1 MKKTLPLPTTAFAA
15 CTFEIQADGAAIQ
28 LFPAGAFKA
37 RDGRPTDVAS
47 GHWFIDAAV
56 ADRVIAKAATRLTD
70 TVIDYE
76 HQTLNSALN
85 GEPAPAAGWFAG
97 TALEWR
103 EGLGLFA
110 TPVTWTE
117 KATGFIQAKE
127 YRYLSPVFSYSTTT
141 GEVLDLLHVALT
153 NFPALDGMDDL
164 PALAAARFDMAAPAA
179 PSTEEKHRVNKEAL
193 IALLNLTSEAS
204 DEDIQTALNGLKSDA
219 GKVQELTDALAAAK
233 SAVPDPSKYI
243 SIDVVEAIKSDVAA
257 LKTTQVTSEVE
268 QLVQAGLSDGRL
280 LAQQEGWARDLGTS
294 NIAQLKGYL
303 DKTPAIAALKGR
315 QTEGKNHLVP
325 ATTEELGSEALAICK
340 SMGIAP
346 ADYLATLKGE
356 S

>member
-1 MKKTLPLPTTAFAA
+1 MKKTHSLPTTAFAT

-28 LFPAGAFKA
+28 LFPAGSFKG

-56 ADRVIAKAATRLTD
+56 AARVIAKAAARLND

-76 HQTLNSALN
+76 HQTLNSAVN

-103 EGLGLFA
+103 EGFGLFV

-117 KATGFIQAKE
+117 KATGFIKTKE
-127 YRYLSPVFSYSTTT
+127 YRYLSPVFSYSKVT

-153 NFPALDGMDDL
+153 NFPAIDGMDDL
-164 PALAAARFDMAAPAA
+164 PALAAARFDLADPAA
-179 PSTEEKHRVNKEAL
+179 PFTEENHRVNKEAL

-204 DEDIQTALNGLKSDA
+204 DEDIENALNGLKSDA

-233 SAVPDPSKYI
+233 SAVPDPSKYV
-243 SIDVVEAIKSDVAA
+243 SIDIVEAIKTDVAA
-257 LKTTQVTSEVE
+257 LKSTQVTSEVE

-280 LAQQEGWARDLGTS
+280 YPQQEGWARDLGTS

-315 QTEGKNHLVP
+315 QTDGKTNFVP
-325 ATTEELGSEALAICK
+325 ATTEELSGEALAICK
-340 SMGIAP
+340 SMCITP